1 MSTFNTNFDSQ
12 NMTPIMVPV
21 GTTLQSIIDAEQASA
36 NLVSIVDGQVS
47 PSFNA
52 VTASTFYA
60 TQNGAGNSFR
70 MGDDATIGDVN
81 LSNTVGII
89 GIQDPKAGYVKFGQ
103 SGPVFGYTNSG
114 ALPAAGTATTGSL
127 LISGSNLYFYNG
139 QAGNGG
145 WATVK

>member
-1 MSTFNTNFDSQ
+1 MADNFISQTSTTVQIPAN
-12 NMTPIMVPV
+12 
-21 GTTLQSIIDAEQASA
+21 TTLEAYIDSRITTDSSLTNGTLDA
-36 NLVSIVDGQVS
+36 V
-47 PSFNA
+47 FNA
-52 VTASTFYA
+52 VTASTFWA
-60 TQNGAGNSFR
+60 TQNGNGNSFK

-114 ALPAAGTATTGSL
+114 TLPTAGTAVTGSL

-139 QAGNGG
+139 QVANGG

>member
-1 MSTFNTNFDSQ
+1 MADNFISQTSTTVQIPANTTLEAYIDSRITTDSSLTNGTLDAVFNT
-12 NMTPIMVPV
+12 
-21 GTTLQSIIDAEQASA
+21 
-36 NLVSIVDGQVS
+36 
-47 PSFNA
+47 
-52 VTASTFYA
+52 VTASTFWA
-60 TQNGAGNSFR
+60 TQNGNGNSFK

-89 GIQDPKAGYVKFGQ
+89 GIQDPAAGYVKFGT

-114 ALPAAGTATTGSL
+114 VLPAKGVAVTGSL